1 MRSKPRR
8 WPPIADGRPRQ
19 AFAAATPCYAIADGT
34 PAPCNADGRPR
45 DAIAAATAPMSH
57 VSLMVHRPP
66 AVRLPSTDVAAA
78 GQLWR
83 AARRIASMLRSTS
96 ASVVLQF
103 DTEMRM
109 AALPCQVVPPSQL
122 VPSA

>member
-1 MRSKPRR
+1 MRPSHADGRLSQTDARAMPAPPRHG
-8 WPPIADGRPRQ
+8 IADGRPRHG
-19 AFAAATPCYAIADGT
+19 I
-34 PAPCNADGRPR
+34 ADGRP
-45 DAIAAATAPMSH
+45 MSQ

-66 AVRLPSTDVAAA
+66 AVRPPSTDVGAAD
-78 GQLWR
+78 QLWR
-83 AARRIASMLRSTS
+83 AARRIASTLRSTS